1 MSEWFIPSTCFKK
14 RTSYYLVLSI
24 AINVPLTVYA
34 SDNMSGQNIL
44 KADFDTN
51 FLVGNAQKIDIGR
64 FKYGN
69 PILPGEYSLDVY
81 INGQWLGKRKF
92 LFKTT
97 NSNENAKTCFTADM
111 LFRIWR

>member
-1 MSEWFIPSTCFKK
+1 MSEWFISSICFKK
-14 RTSYYLVLSI
+14 RTTYYLVLSL
-24 AINVPLTVYA
+24 AINIPLTVYA
-34 SDNMSGQNIL
+34 SDNMNRENIL

-92 LFKTT
+92 VFKSTR
-97 NSNENAKTCFTADM
+97 SNENAKTCFT
-111 LFRIWR
+111 